1 MLSTV
6 LLLCFLTCCFLPYVV
21 IFCIAL
27 EERATIDH
35 GTERTDSPAFACES
49 LAIEFATA
57 NGPNRVLDAVDLTV
71 APGEFVS
78 IVGQSGTGK
87 STLLRILGG
96 LEPPAPGSTVLHRG
110 TPVTSPPDG
119 VIMVFQDYRGSLL
132 PWRTVEKNVALG
144 IERTASGA
152 ERKKRCR
159 EALELVGLAD
169 RAGDHP
175 WRLSGGMQQRVQI
188 ARALA
193 MRPEALL
200 MDEPFGALDA
210 MTKEQLQDELLA
222 VHAATGATIV
232 FVTHDIE
239 EAIYLSDRVLVLAG
253 APAQVTQELTIDL
266 PRPREQIHTKEL
278 PAYLRLRQTA
288 HSALRESGDGGS

>member
-1 MLSTV
+1 
-6 LLLCFLTCCFLPYVV
+6 
-21 IFCIAL
+21 L
-27 EERATIDH
+27 EEPTTVAAAAPADH
-35 GTERTDSPAFACES
+35 AESAVFAC
-49 LAIEFATA
+49 LGVGVEFDTP
-57 NGPNRVLDAVDLTV
+57 NGPHRVLDAVDLNV

-96 LEPPAPGSTVLHRG
+96 LERAAPGSSVRHRG
-110 TPVTSPPDG
+110 EEITGPPEG
-119 VIMVFQDYRGSLL
+119 VLMVFQDYRGSLL
-132 PWRTVEKNVALG
+132 PWRTVEKNVMLG
-144 IERTASGA
+144 IEKSTSGA
-152 ERKKRCR
+152 ERKERCQ

-169 RAGDHP
+169 RAKDHP

-193 MRPEALL
+193 MRPEVLL

-210 MTKEQLQDELLA
+210 MTKEQLQDELLT

-253 APAQVTQELTIDL
+253 APARVTEELATPL
-266 PRPREQIHTKEL
+266 PRPRDQMRTKEL
-278 PAYLRLRQTA
+278 PEYLQLRQTA
-288 HSALRESGDGGS
+288 YTALRGSGTGGH

>member
-1 MLSTV
+1 MEKSFELDLSFD
-6 LLLCFLTCCFLPYVV
+6 CYVV

-27 EERATIDH
+27 EEQVTVTSDGAQAA
-35 GTERTDSPAFACES
+35 DSQVFTCAD
-49 LAIEFATA
+49 LGIEFETP
-57 NGPNRVLDAVDLTV
+57 NGPHRVLDAVNLSV
-71 APGEFVS
+71 GKGEFVS

-96 LEPPAPGSTVLHRG
+96 LERPASGSSVRHRG
-110 TPVTSPPDG
+110 EEVSAPPVG
-119 VIMVFQDYRGSLL
+119 VLMVFQDYRGSLL
-132 PWRTVEKNVALG
+132 PWRTVEKNVMLG
-144 IERTASGA
+144 IERSTSGS
-152 ERKKRCR
+152 ERRERCR

-169 RAGDHP
+169 RAKDHP

-193 MRPEALL
+193 MRPEVLL

-232 FVTHDIE
+232 FVTHDID
-239 EAIYLSDRVLVLAG
+239 EAIYLSDRVLVLG
-253 APAQVTQELTIDL
+253 GEPARVTEELVISL

-278 PAYLRLRQTA
+278 PDYLRLRQTA
-288 HSALRESGDGGS
+288 YAALRGPADGGH

>member
-1 MLSTV
+1 MTV
-6 LLLCFLTCCFLPYVV
+6 
-21 IFCIAL
+21 A
-27 EERATIDH
+27 
-35 GTERTDSPAFACES
+35 TERPQKQKPDATVFACRELS
-49 LAIEFATA
+49 IEFSTSS
-57 NGPNRVLDAVDLTV
+57 GPHRVLDAVDLSV
-71 APGEFVS
+71 APGELVS
-78 IVGQSGTGK
+78 VVGQSGTGK

-96 LEPPAPGSTVLHRG
+96 LERPADGSTVLYRG
-110 TPVTSPPDG
+110 KAVVKPPEG

-144 IERTASGA
+144 IERTTSGA
-152 ERKKRCR
+152 ERKERCR

-193 MRPEALL
+193 MRPQVLL

-210 MTKEQLQDELLA
+210 MTKEQLQDELLS

-253 APAQVTQELTIDL
+253 TPARVTEELAVGL
-266 PRPREQIHTKEL
+266 PRPREQVRTKER
-278 PAYLRLRQTA
+278 PDYLQLRQTA
-288 HSALRESGDGGS
+288 YTALRGPVAGGH

>member
-1 MLSTV
+1 
-6 LLLCFLTCCFLPYVV
+6 
-21 IFCIAL
+21 L
-27 EERATIDH
+27 EEKVTVAAP
-35 GTERTDSPAFACES
+35 GAKAADSAIFAC
-49 LAIEFATA
+49 LGLGIEFDTP
-57 NGPNRVLDAVDLTV
+57 NGPHRVLDAVDLSV

-96 LEPPAPGSTVLHRG
+96 LERPAAGSSVRHRG
-110 TPVTSPPDG
+110 QEVTEPPEG
-119 VIMVFQDYRGSLL
+119 VLMVFQDYRGSLL
-132 PWRTVEKNVALG
+132 PWRTVEKNVMLG
-144 IERTASGA
+144 IEKSTSGA
-152 ERKKRCR
+152 ERKERCQ

-169 RAGDHP
+169 RANDHP

-188 ARALA
+188 ARSLA
-193 MRPEALL
+193 MRPEVLL

-210 MTKEQLQDELLA
+210 MTKEQLQDELLS

-253 APAQVTQELTIDL
+253 APARVTEELTIEL
-266 PRPREQIHTKEL
+266 PRPRDQMRTKEL
-278 PAYLRLRQTA
+278 PDYLRLRQTA
-288 HSALRESGDGGS
+288 YTALRGSGAGGH